1 MPQFLQAAEAV
12 WTFLTYP
19 GAFLTAGTSAFVVDA
34 VTAAVYIGDA
44 LAIGAIADSLTPKT
58 PSPEAQRQTFRQAI
72 PTRRRGCGHAR
83 MGGPYLLDYAG
94 GGILY
99 RVIAMAD
106 CPVSN
111 VDEYWLH
118 QDNIRL
124 VGGVVQSLANG
135 AYDAADQRVKIATHF
150 GQSGVPSFTDLS
162 SSVGAQW
169 AATATGTGIFMAYM
183 RCVSPKLE
191 YFDHDYPH
199 GNDPQFNL
207 AGDVDIFFDWRDGT
221 QDINNPATWK
231 PSANVVIVLVNEL
244 WRHRGYDWNLDFN
257 PTLDILTA
265 EANVCD
271 EAVPVLN
278 IIAKIALDVA
288 AGDTHVVLRSV
299 DGLVSGKAIFIAG
312 QAFTVSGAPSVVDDG
327 WQVNLSGPMVVGLP
341 AGEVAAWVSD
351 IGSPVTR
358 PRYQVGGLWNA
369 DEDEATTVKRLL
381 DAMDG
386 FMTRRGSDNAVIIRA
401 GHYIEPT
408 VVLGADELIDYTWQP
423 FVAEAQAVNELV
435 PAFVSPAYDY
445 TQVDTTPWQDEDDI
459 DARGRII
466 SQPFAPELVQSNSQV
481 RRLAKAKMSRLRYS
495 VETFK
500 FKASALRALGQRW
513 VRLQA
518 GLDEL
523 SDLADVV
530 LEIAGDYEIADNGM
544 SVILTVRKAETNLYD
559 WDYETEEGDGPAAAS
574 KPYAGPL
581 PPPTLVSVTPFTDI
595 VSSGVSGTRLILVA
609 TGPDRVDL
617 NWSWRWRITGTDT
630 WSDFTTNQTEGG
642 SVTILTGFVPSG
654 ASLDVA
660 VAYLTG
666 AGTLSSWSDTTATD
680 ISAPAFSATDAG
692 LGALALLDQVG
703 STDIQTSAVETT
715 HVNSGAITDWEFT
728 VATNVSGST
737 SSELTIISQA
747 FTTAGGRVGIRGAIY
762 VSTLNSGEHKLR
774 IYRTLGGVDTM
785 IAEIGYL
792 QSTNQN
798 HGWPIVY
805 MDTPGADTYTYSI
818 RLLNFSGDSNITLPF
833 ISLELTEYKR

>member
-1 MPQFLQAAEAV
+1 MPQFPAFAQAVAE
-12 WTFLTYP
+12 
-19 GAFLTAGTSAFVVDA
+19 TAGALGLSGAGAQAFVYA
-34 VTAAVYIGDA
+34 VTAAAYVAEAAA
-44 LAIGAIADSLTPKT
+44 LAVVADSLAPKT
-58 PSPEAQRQTFRQAI
+58 PSPEAQRQTFRQAV

-83 MGGPYLLDYAG
+83 MGGPYLLDFAG
-94 GGILY
+94 GGVLY

-111 VDEYWLH
+111 IDEYWLH

-124 VGGVVQSLANG
+124 VGGVVQSLASG
-135 AYDAADQRVKIATHF
+135 AYDSADERVKIATHF

-162 SSVGAQW
+162 SAVGAQW
-169 AATATGTGIFMAYM
+169 AATASGAGIFMAYM

-207 AGDVDIFFDWRDGT
+207 AGDVDVFFDWRDET
-221 QDINNPATWK
+221 QHINDQTTWK
-231 PSANVVIVLVNEL
+231 PSANPVIVLVNEL

-257 PTLDILTA
+257 PSLDILTA
-265 EANVCD
+265 EADVCD
-271 EAVPVLN
+271 EPVPILN

-288 AGDTHVVLRSV
+288 AGDTHVVLKSI
-299 DGLVSGKAIFIAG
+299 DGLTSGKAIFIAG
-312 QAFTVSGAPSVVDDG
+312 QAFTVSGAPSAVDDG
-327 WQVNLSGPMVVGLP
+327 WQVNLSGAVVAGLP
-341 AGEVAAWVSD
+341 AGEVASWVSD

-369 DEDEATTVKRLL
+369 DEDEATTVKRPL

-408 VVLGADELIDYTWQP
+408 VTLGADELIDYTWQP
-423 FVAEAQAVNELV
+423 FVANAQAINELV

-459 DARGRII
+459 DARGLII

-581 PPPTLVSVTPFTDI
+581 PIPTIVSVTPFTDTI
-595 VSSGVSGTRLILVA
+595 AGGVSGTRLTIVA
-609 TGPDRVDL
+609 DGPDRTDL
-617 NWSWRWRITGTDT
+617 NWSWRWRIHGTDT

-642 SVTILTGFVPSG
+642 AVTIVTGFVPTG
-654 ASLDVA
+654 GDLDVA
-660 VAYLTG
+660 VAYMT
-666 AGTLSSWSDTTATD
+666 ATGTLSPWSTTETASITSPY
-680 ISAPAFSATDAG
+680 INAPDAG
-692 LGALALLDQVG
+692 LGALASLDTVSTFQIDADAITQSNFDAETTSVACNGTDMQVLSAAVTLTEDAVIFANAALKLDFTSGDEAWSCRLLFDGVENFKVSGGNTQDGIPLIGWTEVTASVG
-703 STDIQTSAVETT
+703 SPVTVTASVTVNASS
-715 HVNSGAITDWEFT
+715 HVN
-728 VATNVSGST
+728 VKN
-737 SSELTIISQA
+737 
-747 FTTAGGRVGIRGAIY
+747 
-762 VSTLNSGEHKLR
+762 
-774 IYRTLGGVDTM
+774 
-785 IAEIGYL
+785 
-792 QSTNQN
+792 
-798 HGWPIVY
+798 
-805 MDTPGADTYTYSI
+805 
-818 RLLNFSGDSNITLPF
+818 RLLYFVAQ
-833 ISLELTEYKR
+833 KR